1 MVVVAVA
8 LVLLLL
14 VLGNQ
19 SGGIQQRARATA
31 AVAVS
36 GRCHNNGHGMLRA
49 CVPRQQALSVFGIRR
64 QHIERIVVFVF
75 ASKRRRRGGGG
86 GQQNVHAGIDGL
98 FLRLGVIVLVLQD
111 QPL

>member
-31 AVAVS
+31 PVAVS

-64 QHIERIVVFVF
+64 QHIERIVAFVF
-75 ASKRRRRGGGG
+75 ASKRRRRGG